1 MSNCSIR
8 SCPGHYEA
16 RHITHMVKRGGSVVV
31 LENVPAQVCDLCG
44 DTLLPLSTVETIEA
58 MLQDPGTPV
67 RTVPVYEMPNTL
79 SA

>member
-1 MSNCSIR
+1 MRNCSIL
-8 SCPGHYEA
+8 SCPGHYEL
-16 RHITHMVKRGGSVVV
+16 RHITHMVKRGDSVMV

-58 MLQDPGTPV
+58 MLQDPGPPV
-67 RTVPVYEMPNTL
+67 RTVPVYQMPDSL